1 MGKAELKIEIDADL
15 LETARQ
21 AGMPIERVVEDSFRR
36 ALAHHGDLIAPSKLP
51 KGAAEERAAQWASDN
66 AEAIAEFN
74 QRIAER
80 GLISAE
86 WRRW

>member
-1 MGKAELKIEIDADL
+1 MGKTELKIEIDADL

-21 AGMPIERVVEDSFRR
+21 AGMPLEAVVEDGIRR
-36 ALAHHGDLIAPSKLP
+36 ALVHHADLTRPSKLP
-51 KGAAEERAAQWASDN
+51 EGVADERAKQWASDN

>member
-21 AGMPIERVVEDSFRR
+21 AGMPLELVVEDGLRR
-36 ALAHHGDLIAPSKLP
+36 ALAHHADLVSPSRLSE
-51 KGAAEERAAQWASDN
+51 GMGEERAKQWASDN

-74 QRIAER
+74 QRVAER